1 MPEFENNHNQQIRL
15 FWGEI
20 FRFVGFDQPER

>member
-15 FWGEI
+15 FCDAI
-20 FRFVGFDQPER
+20 FRFVGFDQPEQ